1 MRNSSTT
8 SQPTA
13 MVVGALFQNL
23 QKKLLSHH
31 DHHHHHHFNVPSFS
45 DHHHRIHFPTTT
57 ANPNE
62 AAFFTFSA
70 NPSLILAATS
80 QPDHHLHQQLYLPTT
95 VNNNAIINPT
105 AAVPPQGLFVDHSL
119 HNHLPP
125 PIISSTVVNDPSMS
139 TNYDSTWLLG
149 HQGSTTCPTTTTT
162 TSTQFDQSSTTL
174 MAAAPDTYDNNSF
187 GGVGEKLMIDP
198 GSILSAYESALMAT
212 ASMMPKL
219 CDISNVDGNF
229 YLMPSAA
236 CSSSPQLADMPL
248 NIDSMINMPSL
259 PLTPSLSSS
268 PGAQPCFKHDLIS
281 LSLPFVKGF
290 PIAKIK
296 MECVVPLLEAPRQTR
311 TKIDEHTF
319 RATIELLLY
328 DGRNIRI

>member
-1 MRNSSTT
+1 MCIYIILLHHLYLCKTRWAQIAKHLPGRTDNEVKNFWNSSIK
-8 SQPTA
+8 
-13 MVVGALFQNL
+13 
-23 QKKLLSHH
+23 KKLLSHH

-45 DHHHRIHFPTTT
+45 DHHRIHFPTTT

-105 AAVPPQGLFVDHSL
+105 AAVPPQGLFVDHPL

-125 PIISSTVVNDPSMS
+125 PIVASTVVNDPSMP

-149 HQGSTTCPTTTTT
+149 HQSSTTCPTTTTT
-162 TSTQFDQSSTTL
+162 TQFDQSSTTL
-174 MAAAPDTYDNNSF
+174 MAAAPDSYDNNSF

-219 CDISNVDGNF
+219 CDISNIDGNF

-248 NIDSMINMPSL
+248 NIDSMINMPPL
-259 PLTPSLSSS
+259 PLTPSLSPSLSSSS
-268 PGAQPCFKHDLIS
+268 PSSCISS
-281 LSLPFVKGF
+281 LS
-290 PIAKIK
+290 PISNGQFANLK
-296 MECVVPLLEAPRQTR
+296 P
-311 TKIDEHTF
+311 
-319 RATIELLLY
+319 
-328 DGRNIRI
+328 